1 LARSFASVDP
11 KSATDAINFSGLGAP
26 LLDY

>member
-1 LARSFASVDP
+1 VRSFASVDP
-11 KSATDAINFSGLGAP
+11 KSATDAINFSRLGAP